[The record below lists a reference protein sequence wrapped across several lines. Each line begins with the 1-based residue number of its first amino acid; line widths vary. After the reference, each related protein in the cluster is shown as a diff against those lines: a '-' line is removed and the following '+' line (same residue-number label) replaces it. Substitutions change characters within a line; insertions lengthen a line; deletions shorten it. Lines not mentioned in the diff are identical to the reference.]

1 MFTEFSTEEIENVH
15 KIRNFFPILSQEI
28 NNHPFVF
35 LDSAASAQKPE
46 MVLDIMQEMGRHCY
60 ANIHRGL
67 YQMSERTS
75 AAFEAV
81 REQVAEFLGSKD
93 SREIVFTR
101 NSTEAFNL
109 LAHCFGET
117 LSPGQAIVITELE
130 HHANIVPWLMLR
142 DRKNI
147 EIRVAPI
154 TDDGDIDIEAYKK
167 LFSDGKVAL
176 ASVTHMSNVLGT
188 LTPARQL
195 SEIAHQAGAKICFDA
210 SQSIVHNSL
219 NVDEIGADFLTF
231 TGHKIYGPTGVGVL
245 WGKYD
250 LMQSLPP
257 FMGGGD
263 MIRNV
268 SFEKAT
274 WADAP
279 HRFEAGTPAI
289 LEVIGLGAALRF
301 VSQNEMKDRFSFEEK
316 LLNYATKKL
325 EEIEGLRILGKP
337 AKRGPVLS
345 FLIEGAHPH
354 DISLLLDQ
362 SGIAVRAG
370 QHCAEPLMHR
380 LGIQGSV
387 RASFGAYTLPGEID
401 ALADSLVKI
410 RNILA

>member
-1 MFTEFSTEEIENVH
+1 MTSRFSTESIEHVQ
-15 KIRNFFPILSQEI
+15 KIRQHFPILSQQV

-46 MVLDIMQEMGRHCY
+46 MVLDIIEEMGKHCY

-81 REQVAEFLGSKD
+81 RGQVANFIGRD
-93 SREIVFTR
+93 DPREIVFTR

-109 LAHCFGET
+109 LAHTFGET
-117 LSPGQAIVITELE
+117 IPLGKAIVISELE

-142 DRKNI
+142 DRRKI

-154 TDDGDIDIEAYKK
+154 TDDGDIDMEAYAK
-167 LFSDGKVAL
+167 LFEDGKVAL
-176 ASVTHMSNVLGT
+176 ASITHMSNVLGT
-188 LTPARQL
+188 ATPARQL
-195 SEIAHQAGAKICFDA
+195 ADIAHKAGAKICFDV
-210 SQSIVHNSL
+210 SQSIVHSNL
-219 NVDEIGADFLTF
+219 NVEEIGADFITF
-231 TGHKIYGPTGVGVL
+231 TGHKLYGPTGVGVL

-250 LMQSLPP
+250 ILQSLPP

-263 MIRNV
+263 MIKNV

-289 LEVIGLGAALRF
+289 LEVIALGAALRF
-301 VSQNEMKDRFSFEEK
+301 VSQDEMKHRFTFE
-316 LLNYATKKL
+316 KKL
-325 EEIEGLRILGKP
+325 TSYAIDILKNIEGVRILGAPKE
-337 AKRGPVLS
+337 RGPVIS
-345 FLIEGAHPH
+345 FLMEGAHPH
-354 DISLLLDQ
+354 DIALLLDQ

-380 LGIQGSV
+380 LGIHGSV
-387 RASFGAYTLPGEID
+387 RASFGAYTLPEEID
-401 ALADSLVKI
+401 VFADSLVKI
-410 RNILA
+410 RKILT